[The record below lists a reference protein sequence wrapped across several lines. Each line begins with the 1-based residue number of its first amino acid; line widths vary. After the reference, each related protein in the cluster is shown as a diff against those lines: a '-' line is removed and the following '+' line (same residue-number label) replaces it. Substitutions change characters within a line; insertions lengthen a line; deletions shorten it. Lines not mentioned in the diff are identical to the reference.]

1 MTAAAYGVPLVFA
14 CPASAPFV
22 IAVCGV
28 IGWSRVALG
37 HHYVSDILIG
47 TVIGATIA
55 TSVGA
60 FLY

>member
-1 MTAAAYGVPLVFA
+1 
-14 CPASAPFV
+14 V